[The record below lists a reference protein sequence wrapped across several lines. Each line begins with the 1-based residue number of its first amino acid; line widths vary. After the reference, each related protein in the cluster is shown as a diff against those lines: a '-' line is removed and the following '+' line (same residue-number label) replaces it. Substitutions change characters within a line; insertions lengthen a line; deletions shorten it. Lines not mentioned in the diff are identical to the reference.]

1 MHRFELAI
9 EVSRTVYDIF
19 TYRYTEAEAQYA
31 EWKKK
36 KYCKVS
42 TYDCIS
48 VRSF

>member
-19 TYRYTEAEAQYA
+19 TSRYTEAEAQYA

-36 KYCKVS
+36 QYYKVG
-42 TYDCIS
+42 TYGCIS
-48 VRSF
+48 VWSF